1 MSLADM
7 QIDLTKIFS
16 EYSKEI
22 SDGVLKAQDEVAE
35 KVLADLKSSSP
46 KRKGKY
52 ARGWTIKREN
62 KKVKIYNA
70 KSPGLTHLLE
80 FGHAKKNGGRTRAI
94 PHIKPAEEKAK
105 TLFLKAVKDV
115 VENAK

>member
-7 QIDLTKIFS
+7 QIDLTKIFE

-22 SDGVLKAQDEVAE
+22 SDGVSDAQDKVAKEV
-35 KVLADLKSSSP
+35 VADLKSSSP
-46 KRKGKY
+46 KQKGRY
-52 ARGWTIKREN
+52 ASGWAVKRE
-62 KKVKIYNA
+62 KKSVKIYNA

-94 PHIKPAEEKAK
+94 PHIKPAEERAK